1 MGDAEE
7 DVLAFMPFHNAHWS
21 QTAIAN
27 SLGNVKKKIK
37 CHFCVVG
44 IFPSDAAAIR
54 IVSALLVSRSTRG
67 S

>member
-7 DVLAFMPFHNAHWS
+7 DVLAFIPFPNAHWS

-37 CHFCVVG
+37 CHSRVVG
-44 IFPSDAAAIR
+44 IFPSDAATFR

-67 S
+67 T